1 MKDNNNLLIGI
12 LVAVAV
18 FLVLGVSGFGGMMEG
33 YGMMGNWSYGFGG
46 MQVFGWLFMIL
57 VIIALLLFIV
67 WLVKQ
72 LQNTQSDRMSRK

>member
-18 FLVLGVSGFGGMMEG
+18 FLVLGVSGFGGMMSG
-33 YGMMGNWSYGFGG
+33 YGMMGNWNYGFGG
-46 MQVFGWLFMIL
+46 MWVFGWLFMIL

>member
-12 LVAVAV
+12 LTAIVV
-18 FLVLGVSGFGGMMEG
+18 FLVLGMSGFGGMMRG

-46 MQVFGWLFMIL
+46 MWVFGWLFMIL

>member
-12 LVAVAV
+12 LTAVAV
-18 FLVLGVSGFGGMMEG
+18 FLVLGVSGFGGMMGG
-33 YGMMGNWSYGFGG
+33 YGMMGNWCYGFGG
-46 MQVFGWLFMIL
+46 MWVFGWLFMIL

>member
-1 MKDNNNLLIGI
+1 MKDSNNLLIGI
-12 LVAVAV
+12 LIAVVV
-18 FLVLGVSGFGGMMEG
+18 FLVLGVSGFGGMMGG

-46 MQVFGWLFMIL
+46 MWVFGWLFMIL

>member
-1 MKDNNNLLIGI
+1 MKDSNNLLIGI
-12 LVAVAV
+12 LIAVVV
-18 FLVLGVSGFGGMMEG
+18 FLVLGVSGFGGMMGG

-46 MQVFGWLFMIL
+46 MLVFGWLFMIL